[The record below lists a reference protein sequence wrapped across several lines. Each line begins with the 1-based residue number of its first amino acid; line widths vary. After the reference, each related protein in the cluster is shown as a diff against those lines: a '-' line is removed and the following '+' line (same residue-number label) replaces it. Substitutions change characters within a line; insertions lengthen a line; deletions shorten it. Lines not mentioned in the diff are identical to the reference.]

1 MGRHREGNGEFAP
14 CHRRLLAD
22 RLGLVTGTSSTPIS
36 GDPFWSVVRQRHR
49 DVDLAIVDAP
59 ELPRAGAVSTAVP
72 ARSAE
77 AIDRDVQ
84 VLWEALLPG
93 VPAQAQHRWV
103 GDGRDEQRESTLTAT
118 TGVSAEAL
126 ASAAATLRA
135 DGWQVLLPPAGLPR
149 VLADREGATLALV
162 QASPER
168 TVLRMRTPV
177 S

>member
-1 MGRHREGNGEFAP
+1 M
-14 CHRRLLAD
+14 
-22 RLGLVTGTSSTPIS
+22 TGTSSTPIS

-59 ELPRAGAVSTAVP
+59 EPPRAAASTAVP

-77 AIDRDVQ
+77 EIDRDVQ
-84 VLWEALLPG
+84 ALWEALLPG

-103 GDGRDEQRESTLTAT
+103 GDGRDEQRESTVTAT
-118 TGVSAEAL
+118 TGIGSEAL

-135 DGWQVLLPPAGLPR
+135 NGWQVLLPPAGLPR

-162 QASPER
+162 QVSPGR
-168 TVLRMRTPV
+168 TVLRMRTPA